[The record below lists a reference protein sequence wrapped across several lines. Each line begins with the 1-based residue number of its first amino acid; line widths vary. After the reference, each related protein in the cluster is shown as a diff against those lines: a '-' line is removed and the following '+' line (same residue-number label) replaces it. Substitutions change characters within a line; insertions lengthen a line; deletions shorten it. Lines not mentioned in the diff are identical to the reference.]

1 MSILQQLGKTWV
13 FFDGGT
19 GSLLQKAGLQPGE
32 APETWNLTHPDEI
45 LRLHREYLL
54 AGSDVIMTNTFGLNA
69 LRFPGQV
76 AEICRRAVSLA
87 QEARASAGR
96 PEAAVAL
103 DLGPTGRLLKPL
115 GDLDFEEAVRLYGEV
130 VSVGAQAGADA
141 VMIET
146 MGDSLEM
153 KAAVLAAKEC
163 STLPV
168 FVTMTFDAGG
178 KMLTG
183 GTPEAM
189 VAMLE
194 GLRVDALGINC
205 SLGPEQMLPL
215 VQRMAKVSSLPLI
228 VNPNAGLPRVDSAGQ
243 TVYDIDAEQFSHFMR
258 QIALSGAHA
267 LGGCCGTTPEYIRRM
282 IAVCRPL
289 PFHPPE
295 MKHRSVIASASRTAE
310 IGQKPVL
317 IGERINPTGKKRFK
331 EALLSGDMD
340 YLLSEGLAQEEAGAD
355 VLDVNVGLPGID
367 EPSVLTEVVSQL
379 QSIVPL
385 PLQIDTSDAK
395 AMESALRVVNGK
407 PMINSVSGKQE
418 SMDAVFPLVAKYGGV
433 VVALVLDENGIP
445 DTAEGRLSIARR
457 ILREAEKYG
466 IPREDLVF
474 DALAMAVSAGDQYAK
489 VTLETLRGI
498 RDQLQANSI
507 LGISNVSFGLPNRPL
522 INAAF
527 LTMALESGL
536 SCAILN
542 PLNAPVMDH
551 WHAWLAL
558 SGLDP
563 NCEGLLSAF
572 TGRETAES
580 APASSA
586 LSLRECIL
594 RGLKG
599 RVQEKTREALA
610 QPEADPLALIDTQ
623 LIPAL
628 DEAGRGFEQ
637 GTLFL
642 PQLLMCAEAASAAFE
657 EVKRSLQSASGSVRG
672 RIVLATVKGD
682 IHDIGKNIVKVL
694 LENYGYQV
702 LDLGKDVP
710 PERILSCV
718 LRENIR
724 LVGLSALMTT
734 TVGSM
739 EETIRLLKEKAPGV
753 LVLVGG
759 AVLNEDYAR
768 RIGADFYAKDA
779 MAAVR
784 IADSVFSPDGG

>member
-1 MSILQQLGKTWV
+1 MSILQQLGKDWV

-19 GSLLQKAGLQPGE
+19 GSLLQKAGLRPGE
-32 APETWNLTHPDEI
+32 APESWNLTHPEEI
-45 LRLHREYLL
+45 LRLHKEYIL
-54 AGSDVIMTNTFGLNA
+54 AGSDVILTNTFGLNA

-76 AEICRRAVSLA
+76 EVICRQAVSLA
-87 QEARASAGR
+87 QEARRASGR
-96 PEAAVAL
+96 HEAAVAL

-115 GDLDFEEAVRLYGEV
+115 GDLDFEMAVRLYSEV
-130 VSVGAQAGADA
+130 VSAGAEAGADA

-146 MGDSLEM
+146 MGDVLEM
-153 KAAVLAAKEC
+153 KAAVLAAKESC
-163 STLPV
+163 TLPV

-194 GLRVDALGINC
+194 GLHVNAVGINC

-215 VQRMAKVSSLPLI
+215 VQRMAKVASLPLI
-228 VNPNAGLPRVDSAGQ
+228 VKPNAGLPRVDAAGQ
-243 TVYDIDAEQFSHFMR
+243 TVYDISPEQFARFMGE
-258 QIALSGAHA
+258 IASRGVHA

-282 IAVCRPL
+282 IAACRPL
-289 PFHPPE
+289 PFQPPQA
-295 MKHRSVIASASRTAE
+295 KRRSVISSASRTAV
-310 IGQKPVL
+310 IGERPLL

-331 EALLSGDMD
+331 EALLANDMD
-340 YLLSEGLAQEEAGAD
+340 YILSEGLAQEDAGAD
-355 VLDVNVGLPGID
+355 ILDVNVGLPGI
-367 EPSVLTEVVSQL
+367 EEASVLPQVVLQL
-379 QSIVPL
+379 ENIVPL
-385 PLQIDTSDAK
+385 PLQLDTADPK
-395 AMESALRVVNGK
+395 AMEKALRLVAGK
-407 PMINSVSGKQE
+407 PLVNSVSGKQE
-418 SMDAVFPLVAKYGGV
+418 SMDAVFPLVARYGGV
-433 VVALVLDENGIP
+433 VVALLLDENGIP
-445 DTAEGRLSIARR
+445 DTAAGRLKIAGR
-457 ILREAEKYG
+457 ILREAAKYG
-466 IPREDLVF
+466 IAKEDLVF
-474 DALAMAVSAGDQYAK
+474 DALAMAISAGDQSAK

-498 RDQLQANSI
+498 RDQLHANSI
-507 LGISNVSFGLPNRPL
+507 LGVSNISFGLPNRPL

-542 PLNAPVMDH
+542 PLNATVMDH

-558 SGLDP
+558 SGRDES
-563 NCEGLLSAF
+563 CKGLLAAF
-572 TGRETAES
+572 TGREASEN
-580 APASSA
+580 ASSSDA

-594 RGLKG
+594 RGLKS
-599 RVQEKTREALA
+599 RVQEKTKAALV
-610 QPEADPLALIDTQ
+610 QPGADPLALIESQ

-628 DEAGRGFEQ
+628 DEAGRAFEQ
-637 GTLFL
+637 GSLFL
-642 PQLLMCAEAASAAFE
+642 PQLLLCAEAASSAFE
-657 EVKRSLQSASGSVRG
+657 EVKRCLPASGAERG
-672 RIVLATVKGD
+672 SIILATVKGD

-694 LENYGYQV
+694 LENYGYRV

-710 PERILSCV
+710 PEEILSCA
-718 LRENIR
+718 LQENIR

-739 EETIRLLKEKAPGV
+739 EETIRLLREKAPGV

-784 IADSVFSPDGG
+784 IADSVFGKQ

>member
-1 MSILQQLGKTWV
+1 MNILQQLGKTWV

-76 AEICRRAVSLA
+76 EEICRRAVGLA

-115 GDLDFEEAVRLYGEV
+115 GDLDFEEAVRLYSEV
-130 VSVGAQAGADA
+130 VSVGAQDGVDA

-215 VQRMAKVSSLPLI
+215 VQRMAEVSSLPLI

-243 TVYDIDAEQFSHFMR
+243 TVYDIGAEQFSHFMR

-289 PFHPPE
+289 HFHPPE
-295 MKHRSVIASASRTAE
+295 PKHRSVIASASRTAE

-340 YLLSEGLAQEEAGAD
+340 YILSEGLAQEDAGAD
-355 VLDVNVGLPGID
+355 ILDVNVGLPGI
-367 EPSVLTEVVSQL
+367 EEASVLPQVVLQL
-379 QSIVPL
+379 ENIVPL
-385 PLQIDTSDAK
+385 PLQLDTADPK
-395 AMESALRVVNGK
+395 AMERALRLVAGK
-407 PMINSVSGKQE
+407 PLVNSVSGKQE
-418 SMDAVFPLVAKYGGV
+418 SMDAVFPLVARYGGV
-433 VVALVLDENGIP
+433 VVALLLDENGIP
-445 DTAEGRLSIARR
+445 DTAAGRLEIAGA
-457 ILREAEKYG
+457 ILREAAKYG
-466 IPREDLVF
+466 IAKEDLVF
-474 DALAMAVSAGDQYAK
+474 DALAMAISAGDQSAK

-498 RDQLQANSI
+498 RDQLHANSI
-507 LGISNVSFGLPNRPL
+507 LGVSNISFGLPNRPL

-536 SCAILN
+536 NCAILN
-542 PLNAPVMDH
+542 PLNTTVMDH

-558 SGLDP
+558 SGRDES
-563 NCEGLLSAF
+563 CKGLLAAF
-572 TGRETAES
+572 TGREASES
-580 APASSA
+580 ASSSDA

-594 RGLKG
+594 RGLKS
-599 RVQEKTREALA
+599 RVQEKTRAALA
-610 QPEADPLALIDTQ
+610 QQGADPLALIDAQ

-628 DEAGRGFEQ
+628 DEAGRAFEQ
-637 GTLFL
+637 GLLFL
-642 PQLLMCAEAASAAFE
+642 PQLLLCAEAASSAFE
-657 EVKRSLQSASGSVRG
+657 EVKRSLPVSGAERG
-672 RIVLATVKGD
+672 SIILATVKGD

-694 LENYGYQV
+694 LENYGYRV

-710 PERILSCV
+710 PEIILSCA
-718 LRENIR
+718 LQENIR

-734 TVGSM
+734 TVSSM
-739 EETIRLLKEKAPGV
+739 EETIHLLREKAPGV